1 MRQEWHI
8 GIRSLQQLLFFA
20 LLLGLLSMV
29 CFRNDLWERPAT
41 EAALRVTY
49 VKPEKVADNDSFL
62 LKLLSIIEEVSEEE
76 AEISPD
82 DWTPCL
88 NLSKTLQPDL
98 FDHRVLSRYLS
109 RYNRAYYRHWCSEKR
124 MPIMAEA
131 TALYLYRYHNLK
143 LPC

>member
-8 GIRSLQQLLFFA
+8 GIRSLQQLLFFT
-20 LLLGLLSMV
+20 LLLGLVSMV
-29 CFRNDLWERPAT
+29 CSRNDLWERSTT
-41 EAALRVTY
+41 EQAFRVTY
-49 VKPEKVADNDSFL
+49 LKPDKAADNDSFL

-98 FDHRVLSRYLS
+98 FNYGVLSLNFS
-109 RYNRAYYRHWCSEKR
+109 RYNLAYYRHWCAEKR
-124 MPIMAEA
+124 MPIIAEA